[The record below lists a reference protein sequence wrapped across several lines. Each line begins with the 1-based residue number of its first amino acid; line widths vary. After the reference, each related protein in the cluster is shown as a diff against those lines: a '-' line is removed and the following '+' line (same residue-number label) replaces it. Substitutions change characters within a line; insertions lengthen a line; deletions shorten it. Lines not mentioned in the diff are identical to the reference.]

1 MRKPIKDLEDLYE
14 IDEMGNVY
22 SLPRLKRTP
31 TTKFMSKEKKLKP
44 YKNCWGYMLV
54 DMRKDG
60 KRFIKCVHRL
70 VAETFIPNM
79 NNKTQV
85 NHIDGNKENNC
96 VDNLEWVTCSENQ
109 YHAFEIGLKPKNFNH
124 PFSKFTKEDILYIRN
139 NYQKN
144 KKGFGIRT
152 LARKYGVCDSTI
164 RQIVVGI
171 TYKNIK

>member
-1 MRKPIKDLEDLYE
+1 MKLITSEMLGVELRHNYY
-14 IDEMGNVY
+14 IDEHGNIFSEY
-22 SLPRLKRTP
+22 SNKFLTHERT
-31 TTKFMSKEKKLKP
+31 
-44 YKNCWGYMLV
+44 KNGYLRV
-54 DMRKDG
+54 EIQG
-60 KRFIKCVHRL
+60 KHYLVHRL
-70 VAETFIPNM
+70 VAMAFLGIKSNGYE
-79 NNKTQV
+79 V
-85 NHIDGNKENNC
+85 NHKDQNPENNDI
-96 VDNLEWVTCSENQ
+96 DNLEWVTCSENQ

-171 TYKNIK
+171 TYKDIK

>member
-1 MRKPIKDLEDLYE
+1 MRKPIKGLEDLYE

-70 VAETFIPNM
+70 VAETFIPNI
-79 NNKTQV
+79 NNKTQ
-85 NHIDGNKENNC
+85 
-96 VDNLEWVTCSENQ
+96 
-109 YHAFEIGLKPKNFNH
+109 
-124 PFSKFTKEDILYIRN
+124 
-139 NYQKN
+139 
-144 KKGFGIRT
+144 
-152 LARKYGVCDSTI
+152 
-164 RQIVVGI
+164 
-171 TYKNIK
+171 